1 MSGIPQLVSS
11 LSADVRAT
19 GAAIT
24 RARAMIQQRQVETE
38 QYYQAARNFLDS
50 VRRTRRA
57 FRPKL
62 RETLRTIE
70 EETQQLR
77 ALAADVDAIT
87 AELERI
93 AQDMPK
99 PRSATEYVK
108 LLLRAVSCSLPLAVF
123 AIVTCFAEE

>member
-1 MSGIPQLVSS
+1 MSAIPQLVSS

-19 GAAIT
+19 GAAVT
-24 RARAMIQQRQVETE
+24 RVHATIQQRQVETE

-62 RETLRTIE
+62 RKTLQTIE

-99 PRSATEYVK
+99 PRSATEHVN

-123 AIVTCFAEE
+123 AIATCFAEE